1 MSVAQH
7 ITAAYQY
14 PLLDIFLT
22 MFWLFIWILWIF
34 LLIRILMDI
43 FRSDDLGGWGK
54 AAWVIFII
62 LIPFIGVLVYIIARG
77 HSMQKRD
84 VQSAQAA
91 DQAMRAYVQSA
102 AGTSTSAAEEI
113 NKLAELRDR
122 GVLSPQEFEAQKA
135 KLLA

>member
-7 ITAAYQY
+7 VTAAYQY

-34 LLIRILMDI
+34 LVIRILMDI

-62 LIPFIGVLVYIIARG
+62 LIPFIGVLVYVIARG

-84 VQSAQAA
+84 IQSAQAA
-91 DQAMRAYVQSA
+91 DQAMREYVQSA
-102 AGTSTSAAEEI
+102 AGSSSSTAEEI
-113 NKLAELRDR
+113 DKLAVLRDR

>member
-54 AAWVIFII
+54 AAWIIFII
-62 LIPFIGVLVYIIARG
+62 LVPFIGVLVYVIARG

-84 VQSAQAA
+84 IQSAQAA
-91 DQAMRAYVQSA
+91 DQAMRTYVQSA
-102 AGTSTSAAEEI
+102 AGTSSSTAEEI
-113 NKLAELRDR
+113 TKLAELRDR

-135 KLLA
+135 KLLT

>member
-7 ITAAYQY
+7 LTAAYQY

-54 AAWVIFII
+54 AAWII
-62 LIPFIGVLVYIIARG
+62 LIILVPFIGVLVYVIVRG

-84 VQSAQAA
+84 MQSAQAA
-91 DQAMRAYVQSA
+91 DQAMREYVQSA
-102 AGTSTSAAEEI
+102 AGTSSSTADEI
-113 NKLAELRDR
+113 DKLAVLRDR

-135 KLLA
+135 KLLT

>member
-7 ITAAYQY
+7 VTAAYQY
-14 PLLDIFLT
+14 PLANVFLT

-54 AAWVIFII
+54 AAWIIFII
-62 LIPFIGVLVYIIARG
+62 LVPFIGVLVYVIVRG

-84 VQSAQAA
+84 MQSAQAA

-102 AGTSTSAAEEI
+102 AGSSTSAAEEI

>member
-14 PLLDIFLT
+14 PLLDVFLT

-102 AGTSTSAAEEI
+102 AGTSTSAAEEL

>member
-7 ITAAYQY
+7 VTAAYQY
-14 PLLDIFLT
+14 PLANVFLT

-43 FRSDDLGGWGK
+43 FRSDDLSGWGK
-54 AAWVIFII
+54 AAWII
-62 LIPFIGVLVYIIARG
+62 LIILVPFIGVLVYVIVRG

-84 VQSAQAA
+84 MRSAQAA
-91 DQAMRAYVQSA
+91 DEAMRAYVQSA

>member
-7 ITAAYQY
+7 FTAAYQY

-34 LLIRILMDI
+34 LLIRILIDI

-54 AAWVIFII
+54 ALWVIFII
-62 LIPFIGVLVYIIARG
+62 ILPFIGVLVYIIARG
-77 HSMQKRD
+77 HSMQNRD

-102 AGTSTSAAEEI
+102 AGTSASTAEEL

-122 GVLSPQEFEAQKA
+122 GVLSPQEFDAQKA

>member
-7 ITAAYQY
+7 VTAAYQY
-14 PLLDIFLT
+14 PLANVFLT

-54 AAWVIFII
+54 AAWIIFII
-62 LIPFIGVLVYIIARG
+62 LVPFIGVLVYVIVRG

-84 VQSAQAA
+84 MQSAQAA

-102 AGTSTSAAEEI
+102 AGSSASAADEI

>member
-14 PLLDIFLT
+14 PLLDVFLT

-102 AGTSTSAAEEI
+102 AGPSTSAAEEL

>member
-7 ITAAYQY
+7 VTAAYQY
-14 PLLDIFLT
+14 PLANVFLT

-54 AAWVIFII
+54 AAWIIFII
-62 LIPFIGVLVYIIARG
+62 LVPFIGVLVYVIVRG

-102 AGTSTSAAEEI
+102 AGSSTSAAEEI

>member
-7 ITAAYQY
+7 FTAAYQY

-43 FRSDDLGGWGK
+43 FRSDDLSGWGK
-54 AAWVIFII
+54 AAWIIFVI
-62 LIPFIGVLVYIIARG
+62 LVPFIAVLIYVIVRG
-77 HSMQKRD
+77 HGMRNRD

-91 DQAMRAYVQSA
+91 DDAMRAYVQSA
-102 AGTSTSAAEEI
+102 AGSSTSTAEEI

-122 GVLSPQEFEAQKA
+122 GVLSPDEFAAQKA

>member
-7 ITAAYQY
+7 VTAAYQY
-14 PLLDIFLT
+14 PLLDVFLT

-43 FRSDDLGGWGK
+43 FRSDDLGGWAK
-54 AAWVIFII
+54 AAWII
-62 LIPFIGVLVYIIARG
+62 LIILVPFIGVLVYVIVRG

-84 VQSAQAA
+84 MQSAQAA
-91 DQAMRAYVQSA
+91 DQAMRDYVQSA

-113 NKLAELRDR
+113 SKLAELRDR

>member
-7 ITAAYQY
+7 VTAAYQY
-14 PLLDIFLT
+14 PLANVFLT

-54 AAWVIFII
+54 AAWIIFII
-62 LIPFIGVLVYIIARG
+62 LVPFIGVLVYVIVRG

-84 VQSAQAA
+84 MQSAQAA

-102 AGTSTSAAEEI
+102 AGSSTSAAEEI

-122 GVLSPQEFEAQKA
+122 GELSPQEFEAQKA

>member
-54 AAWVIFII
+54 AAWIIFII
-62 LIPFIGVLVYIIARG
+62 LVPFIGVLVYVIARG

-84 VQSAQAA
+84 IQSAQAA
-91 DQAMRAYVQSA
+91 DQAMRTYVQSA
-102 AGTSTSAAEEI
+102 AGTSSSTAEEI
-113 NKLAELRDR
+113 TKLAELRDR
-122 GVLSPQEFEAQKA
+122 GVLNPQEFEAQKA
-135 KLLA
+135 KLLT

>member
-14 PLLDIFLT
+14 PLLDVFLT

>member
-7 ITAAYQY
+7 VTAAYQY

-34 LLIRILMDI
+34 LVIRILMDI

-62 LIPFIGVLVYIIARG
+62 LIPFIGVLVYVIARG

-84 VQSAQAA
+84 IQSAQAA

-102 AGTSTSAAEEI
+102 AGTSTSAAEELG
-113 NKLAELRDR
+113 KLAELRDR

>member
-7 ITAAYQY
+7 VTAAYQY
-14 PLLDIFLT
+14 PLANVFLT
-22 MFWLFIWILWIF
+22 IFWLFIWILWIF

-54 AAWVIFII
+54 AAWIIFII
-62 LIPFIGVLVYIIARG
+62 LVPFIGVLVYVIVRG

-84 VQSAQAA
+84 MQSAQAA

-102 AGTSTSAAEEI
+102 AGSSTSAAEEI

>member
-7 ITAAYQY
+7 VTAAYQY
-14 PLLDIFLT
+14 PLANVFLT

-54 AAWVIFII
+54 AAWIIFII
-62 LIPFIGVLVYIIARG
+62 LVPFIGVLVYVIVRG

-84 VQSAQAA
+84 MQSAQAA

-102 AGTSTSAAEEI
+102 AGSSASAAEEI